1 MKRTLPTLFAL
12 LLLAAPAA
20 VQAQTYT
27 NSYGIWNYTTTNGA
41 ITITGFTGSGS
52 VYTGSN
58 TVVTIPSS
66 INGLP
71 VTSIGNGAFT
81 DDYGTLNSVT
91 IPNSVTSIGQ
101 DAFLYCTSMT
111 NVLIGNSVTNI
122 GQDAFLACTSLKG
135 VYFLGNVPSYGP
147 AIFADESPT
156 VYYLPFTTGWTN
168 TFAGLTTA
176 PWTPP
181 LPPLGVATYS
191 NQPVLF
197 FPLPASFP
205 TSIGSNYVL
214 QMTTNLASGNWTTF
228 TNGIPFI
235 SLQIT
240 NAPSPA
246 FFRLQ
251 PL

>member
-1 MKRTLPTLFAL
+1 MM
-12 LLLAAPAA
+12 PAV

-27 NSYGIWNYTTTNGA
+27 NSYGTWYYTTTNGT
-41 ITITGFTGSGS
+41 ITITGFNGSGS

-58 TVVTIPSS
+58 TAVTIPDT
-66 INGLP
+66 INSLP
-71 VTSIGNGAFT
+71 VTSIGEAAFT
-81 DDYGTLNSVT
+81 GDYDTLNSIT
-91 IPNSVTSIGQ
+91 IPNSITSIGES
-101 DAFLYCTSMT
+101 AFSGCTRLT

-122 GQDAFLACTSLKG
+122 ATNAFATDTSTAF
-135 VYFLGNVPSYGP
+135 YFLGNAPSDGNYLFSGG
-147 AIFADESPT
+147 AT
-156 VYYLPFTTGWTN
+156 VYYLPFTTGWGS
-168 TFAGLTTA
+168 TFAGA
-176 PWTPP
+176 PTVPWNPP
-181 LPPLGVATYS
+181 LPALGITTYS

-205 TSIGSNYVL
+205 TSIGKNCVL
-214 QMTTNLASGNWTTF
+214 QMTTNLASGNWVAV

-235 SLQIT
+235 SLQIS